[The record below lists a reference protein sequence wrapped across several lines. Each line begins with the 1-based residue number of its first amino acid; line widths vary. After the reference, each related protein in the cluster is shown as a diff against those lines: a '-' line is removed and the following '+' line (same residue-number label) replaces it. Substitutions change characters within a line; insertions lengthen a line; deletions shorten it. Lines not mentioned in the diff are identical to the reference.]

1 MAKSFKTIKSPK
13 LGLTDKLTFGKF
25 ANCRVVDILPDNWEY
40 LMWLAKNTAIQF
52 DQSVI
57 DEITRK
63 FQGYIEERH
72 YNEEIKPWEDDG
84 PLDDIP
90 F

>member
-1 MAKSFKTIKSPK
+1 
-13 LGLTDKLTFGKF
+13 
-25 ANCRVVDILPDNWEY
+25 
-40 LMWLAKNTAIQF
+40 MWLAKNTAIQF